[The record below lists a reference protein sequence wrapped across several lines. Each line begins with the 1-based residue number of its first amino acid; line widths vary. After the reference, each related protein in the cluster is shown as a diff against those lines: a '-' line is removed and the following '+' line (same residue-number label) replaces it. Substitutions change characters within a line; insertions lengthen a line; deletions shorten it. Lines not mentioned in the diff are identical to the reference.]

1 MAEVHVTTENL
12 SGQKATFSL
21 DDVRDADQIE
31 YFQKL
36 LRRDELNDV
45 TVSKPPAAKPSTK

>member
-12 SGQKATFSL
+12 SGQKVTFLL
-21 DDVRDADQIE
+21 DDERDAEKIE

-36 LRRDELNDV
+36 KRRDELNDV
-45 TVSKPPAAKPSTK
+45 TVSKPPAAKAAAK